1 MSAAAGI
8 AVSLSEIKSEH
19 TDGVIR
25 REVVSG

>member
-1 MSAAAGI
+1 MSAARLDP
-8 AVSLSEIKSEH
+8 VSLSEIKSVH